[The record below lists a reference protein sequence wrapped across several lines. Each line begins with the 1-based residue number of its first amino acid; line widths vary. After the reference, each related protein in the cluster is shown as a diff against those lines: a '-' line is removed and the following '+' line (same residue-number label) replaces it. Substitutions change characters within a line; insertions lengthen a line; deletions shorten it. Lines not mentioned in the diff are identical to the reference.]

1 MSSIT
6 KDISSYETNSAATKS
21 AIFDGTGSGPTLLI
35 IFVVVAAIG
44 YFHNTLDINTV
55 KSMAELRG
63 LGASMPLLGAFLG
76 YI

>member
-1 MSSIT
+1 MSAVS

-21 AIFDGTGSGPTLLI
+21 AMFDGIGPGRTLLI

-76 YI
+76 YM